1 MSPEIQQA
9 VVAYVVP
16 ALILALLELR
26 RRRLLNGSYKE
37 KIEASRRVSD
47 FELGQQLR
55 DEIREENRELRE
67 RVEGQDGEISG
78 LHGRVA
84 QMEARVAVLSA
95 LILRH
100 GIPLPDWPKEAS

>member
-47 FELGQQLR
+47 FELGRQLR

-67 RVEGQDGEISG
+67 RVESQDEEIVR
-78 LHGRVA
+78 LHSRVTSL
-84 QMEARVAVLSA
+84 EGRVAVLTELA
-95 LILRH
+95 MRH
-100 GIPLPDWPKEAS
+100 GIPLPDWPMEAS